1 MECPMKVLHIID
13 NLSMGG
19 AQSLVKGIVE
29 KQPNN
34 LDLYCYYLRR
44 TSEPFTIEHV
54 HASGFGGY
62 SRFSFVPMFKL
73 KGIILKNQIEI
84 LHCHLFRSQVFG
96 WLLKKLWFRDCKLI
110 FHEHGQIVG
119 SDNGNIV
126 SIFLYRLFLKIAQNE
141 VSRFIA
147 ISHAVRIKLEGLK
160 LDSPVKVVY
169 NFVDL
174 EKFNLGKINSPNEAF
189 REFAKSKKESDF
201 VVGYAGRL
209 VKGKGWQEFLTSTFG
224 LMIKHS
230 NIHVLI
236 AGGGPDKEEI
246 VGLLRDKKNAHY
258 CGQVSDMRSYYQ
270 LLDCFVIPSHWEAMG
285 LTRIEAAACGV
296 PVIASNVEGLNETVA
311 DNTNGLLFEA
321 GNQMDL
327 AEKIERLYY
336 DVNLGQR
343 LAEQAMID
351 VKQYDFDVY
360 LSHISEIYQE

>member
-1 MECPMKVLHIID
+1 MKVIHIID

-34 LDLYCYYLRR
+34 LDLYCYSLRR
-44 TSEPFTIEHV
+44 TSDPLTIEHV
-54 HASGFGGY
+54 HASGFGGCSRY
-62 SRFSFVPMFKL
+62 SLVPMFKL
-73 KGIILKNQIEI
+73 KEIVSKNQIEI
-84 LHCHLFRSQVFG
+84 LHCHLFRSQIFG

-110 FHEHGQIVG
+110 FHEHGRIVG

-126 SIFLYRLFLKIAQNE
+126 SSFLYRLFLKIAQNE

-147 ISHAVRIKLEGLK
+147 ISHAVRIKLEELK
-160 LDSPVKVVY
+160 LDSPVKVAY

-174 EKFNLGKINSPNEAF
+174 KKFNLEKTHSINEGF
-189 REFAKSKKESDF
+189 REFAKYKKESDF

-209 VKGKGWQEFLTSTFG
+209 VKGKGWQEFLTSTFC
-224 LMIKHS
+224 LMLKHS
-230 NIHVLI
+230 NIHVLV
-236 AGGGPDKEEI
+236 AGVGPDKEEI
-246 VGLLRDKKNAHY
+246 VRQFRENKNAHY
-258 CGQVSDMRSYYQ
+258 CGQVLDMRSYYQ

-296 PVIASNVEGLNETVA
+296 PVIASNVAGLNETVT

-321 GNQMDL
+321 GNYLDL

-351 VKQYDFDVY
+351 VKQYDLDVY
-360 LSHISEIYQE
+360 LGHINKIYQELMS